1 MRKSVFVEGVRLMAV
16 LVLLSAGHGLGS
28 RFGLAF
34 FGSVLGASIGYVVG
48 GVAGRWLRSA
58 TERLDL
64 RARGLSMAELLT
76 GLIGAL
82 LAGALALVLAIP
94 VLMLLPSPFGWAASG
109 LLVWTGGH
117 AGFRVGRSRS
127 ADVLALARLSDG
139 AGAGADAAG
148 ALDAVVVDTSALV
161 DPRLLGLT
169 RTGFLPHDLLVP
181 HFVLDE
187 IQAMADSRDA
197 MARRRA
203 RSSLDVLET
212 IRRDGAQRL
221 QVLEDEVPELEN
233 VDAKLVAVATR
244 HGYALLTND
253 EPLSRIAELRGVR
266 CLSLGRLGKSL
277 ATGLAPGELVSL
289 AIVKEGQEAGEG
301 VGFLDDGS
309 MVVVA
314 DTADRL
320 GQEVDVRITSSA
332 RTPHGRIFFGAL
344 SAGEGAGV

>member
-1 MRKSVFVEGVRLMAV
+1 VRKSVFVEGVRLMAV
-16 LVLLSAGHGLGS
+16 LVLLSAGHGVGG

-34 FGSVLGASIGYVVG
+34 FGSVLGASVGYVAG
-48 GVAGRWLRSA
+48 GVTGRWLRSA

-64 RARGLSMAELLT
+64 HTRGISAAELLT
-76 GLIGAL
+76 GLMGAL
-82 LAGALALVLAIP
+82 LAGSLVLVLAVP
-94 VLMLLPSPFGWAASG
+94 VWMLLPSPFGWAAAG
-109 LLVWTGGH
+109 LLVWIGGH
-117 AGFRVGRSRS
+117 AGFRIGRSRS
-127 ADVLALARLSDG
+127 ADLLALARLSDG
-139 AGAGADAAG
+139 ESAG
-148 ALDAVVVDTSALV
+148 ALDAVLVDTSALV

-187 IQAMADSRDA
+187 IQAMADSHDGA
-197 MARRRA
+197 ARRRA
-203 RSSLDVLET
+203 RASLEALEA
-212 IRRDGAQRL
+212 IRRDGAQSL
-221 QVLEDEVPELEN
+221 QVLDDEVPELEN

-266 CLSLGRLGKSL
+266 CLSLGRLGRCL
-277 ATGLAPGELVSL
+277 ATALAPGELVSL
-289 AIVKEGQEAGEG
+289 AIVKEGQQAGEG

-344 SAGEGAGV
+344 SPVEAPGA